1 MKISDTRNTPAELVS
16 HYTVNQNR
24 GGAEAGKQA
33 TGGIVAEEKVS
44 LSSTAR
50 DFQKIEKAIDE
61 LPDVREEK
69 VQTLKAQ
76 IEAGTYEV
84 NAEKIAEKMVSE
96 SLVDI
101 VV

>member
-16 HYTVNQNR
+16 QYTVNQNR
-24 GGAEAGKQA
+24 GGAEAAKQA

-50 DFQKIEKAIDE
+50 DFQKIEKAIDA

-69 VQTLKAQ
+69 VQALKAQ
-76 IEAGTYEV
+76 IETGTYEV
-84 NAEKIAEKMVSE
+84 NGEKIAEKMVGE

-101 VV
+101 LV